1 MFKKEKN
8 SLKEIILLTIMFGGS
23 IIAIIGGI
31 NIDLSYFK
39 LPLIWKS
46 FFGPIIGTDGLGVN
60 LFDVCCNSI
69 IFIPTMVLTLWCSFY
84 LLFLSKPKK

>member
-8 SLKEIILLTIMFGGS
+8 SFGEIVLLIIMFGGS

-46 FFGPIIGTDGLGVN
+46 LFGPIIGVDGLGVN
-60 LFDVCCNSI
+60 LFDVFCNSI
-69 IFIPTMVLTLWCSFY
+69 IFIPAMILTLWGSFY
-84 LLFLSKPKK
+84 LLFLSKPKN